1 LRLAV
6 AGGCALGFAAGWN
19 ISNTG
24 AVANAL
30 SEEYAISLAVV
41 GLFTTALFVVHLV
54 MQIPAGRL
62 SDWLGPRRVGF
73 VGLAIL
79 ALANAAA
86 MIVPEAGLALAARM
100 VCGVG
105 LALSFLSGSDYVRSS
120 GGSPF
125 AQGLYGG
132 IALLGG
138 GAAIAVVPAVEDWIG
153 WRSPFVTALVV
164 AALASLLLA
173 AGPADAPRRVRLHG
187 AETSAH
193 AIFSD
198 SRLYRLAV
206 VFAASFGLSVVM
218 GNWVVELIDRHG
230 AVGATAAGAIGAL
243 TLMLGVVTRPLGG
256 WILRAHPERA
266 RAAVAVS
273 LAAGSAGAMALAL
286 ANGPEVA
293 VIGACVVGLAAGIPF
308 SPAFTGAARTH
319 PEAPATAVGVVNG
332 LAALTIVIG
341 APLLGLTFSLSG
353 AGRIGFAVVAV
364 LWAAALLALPSTREL
379 GVTPSAALESR

>member
-1 LRLAV
+1 VRLAV

-30 SEEYAISLAVV
+30 SEEYGISLAVV

-86 MIVPEAGLALAARM
+86 MIAPEAGLALAARM

-105 LALSFLSGSDYVRSS
+105 LALGFLSGSDYVRSS

-138 GAAIAVVPAVEDWIG
+138 GVAIAVVPAVEDWIG

-164 AALASLLLA
+164 AYS
-173 AGPADAPRRVRLHG
+173 PRSSSPPGRPTLHG
-187 AETSAH
+187 ASGSTGQKRRLTQSSPTRACTGWRLSSRRHSA
-193 AIFSD
+193 S
-198 SRLYRLAV
+198 
-206 VFAASFGLSVVM
+206 ASS
-218 GNWVVELIDRHG
+218 W
-230 AVGATAAGAIGAL
+230 AT
-243 TLMLGVVTRPLGG
+243 
-256 WILRAHPERA
+256 
-266 RAAVAVS
+266 
-273 LAAGSAGAMALAL
+273 GSW
-286 ANGPEVA
+286 
-293 VIGACVVGLAAGIPF
+293 
-308 SPAFTGAARTH
+308 S
-319 PEAPATAVGVVNG
+319 
-332 LAALTIVIG
+332 
-341 APLLGLTFSLSG
+341 
-353 AGRIGFAVVAV
+353 
-364 LWAAALLALPSTREL
+364 
-379 GVTPSAALESR
+379 

>member
-1 LRLAV
+1 MRLAV

-24 AVANAL
+24 AVADAL
-30 SEEYAISLAVV
+30 SVEYGVSLAVV
-41 GLFTTALFVVHLV
+41 GLFTTALVVVHLV

-62 SDWLGPRRVGF
+62 SDRFGARRIGF
-73 VGLAIL
+73 AGLA
-79 ALANAAA
+79 ALAFGNATA
-86 MIVPEAGLALAARM
+86 MIAPEAGLALVARM

-105 LALSFLSGSDYVRSS
+105 LALSVLGGSDYVRSS

-132 IALLGG
+132 VALLGG
-138 GAAIAVVPAVEDWIG
+138 GIAIAVVPVAEDWIG

-164 AALASLLLA
+164 AAFAALLLA
-173 AGPADAPRRVRLHG
+173 AGPRDAPRRVWLHG
-187 AETSAH
+187 KEASGH
-193 AIFSD
+193 AIFYD

-230 AVGATAAGAIGAL
+230 AVGETAAGAIGAM
-243 TLMLGVVTRPLGG
+243 TLLLGMVTRPLGG
-256 WILRAHPERA
+256 WIVRAHPERT
-266 RAAVAVS
+266 RAAVGLS
-273 LAAGSAGAMALAL
+273 LAAGAVGAMALAL

-293 VIGACVVGLAAGIPF
+293 IFGACVIGLAAGIPF

-319 PEAPATAVGVVNG
+319 PEAPATAVGFVNG
-332 LAALTIVIG
+332 FAALTIVVG
-341 APLLGLTFSLSG
+341 TPLLGLSFSLPSD
-353 AGRIGFAVVAV
+353 GRLGFAAVGV

-379 GVTPSAALESR
+379 GVTPAAALESR

>member
-1 LRLAV
+1 VRLAV

-30 SEEYAISLAVV
+30 SEEYGISLAVV

-86 MIVPEAGLALAARM
+86 MIAPEAGLALAARM

-105 LALSFLSGSDYVRSS
+105 
-120 GGSPF
+120 
-125 AQGLYGG
+125 

-138 GAAIAVVPAVEDWIG
+138 GVAIAVVPAVEDWIG

-164 AALASLLLA
+164 AVLASLVLA

-193 AIFSD
+193 TIFSD

-230 AVGATAAGAIGAL
+230 AVGETAAGAIGAL

-256 WILRAHPERA
+256 WILRAHPDRA

-341 APLLGLTFSLSG
+341 TPLLGLTFSMSG
-353 AGRIGFAVVAV
+353 AGRIGFATVAV